1 MKSKLLRSRI
11 NLKNMGFQGKLFIS
25 DIFILLLFLFLAV
38 TLNYRNTTTNMRNE
52 AIYSANQTLQQTAA
66 YIGYKA
72 NAIKNIID
80 IVSYDDT
87 IQEVISTNSAYYRKD
102 IGNWIIQ
109 TSKVRNILYNTYTTP
124 DISSIHLYMKDGPAA
139 IEESDE
145 FHRMSS
151 AEKAN
156 WYTALQNSSS
166 LYIWFPIEESDNN
179 KSYLSFIKKIA
190 NAGRI
195 NDFIGIISA
204 EVPQSVFQEIAKQA
218 STTPD
223 TDVLIFN
230 SYNQLIAQYGESTY
244 SIETILD
251 AFNTENIQSNR
262 PVQQIY
268 LDDVSYI
275 AGMQGIEGTDW
286 SVVLL
291 TPMDDV
297 LGSATLYRNQMYKTS
312 LLLFVFGIP
321 IILLISH
328 SITSRLR
335 ILEQEMREVAQGKLD
350 PIKEDNANDEI
361 GKLTHTFN
369 YTITQISSLMKEQYR
384 LGQEIKSL
392 ELNVLQSQINPHF
405 LYNTL
410 DLINWLG
417 LYNNVPDV
425 VKASTALASFYKL
438 SLGHG
443 EKIVTLENEINHA
456 AVYVEIQNM
465 RFGNRIIL
473 NNQISEE
480 LYKFKMLKI
489 TLQPLIENAI
499 QHGIRERDDE
509 TGTIT
514 LSASLKSGIITISV
528 SDDGVGM
535 SPDVLCKILD
545 ESEEKK
551 KEYGVKNIN
560 KRIKLNYGND
570 YGLSYQSEQGVGTT
584 VYIRFPAQSE

>member
-1 MKSKLLRSRI
+1 
-11 NLKNMGFQGKLFIS
+11 MGFQVKLFIS
-25 DIFILLLFLFLAV
+25 NTLILLLFLFLAV
-38 TLNYRNTTTNMRNE
+38 TFNYRNTTINIRNE

-72 NAIKNIID
+72 NSIKNIID
-80 IVSYDDT
+80 IISYDDT
-87 IQEVISTNSAYYRKD
+87 IQDVISTSSAYYRKD

-109 TSKVRNILYNTYTTP
+109 TSTVRNILYNTYTTP
-124 DISSIHLYMKDGPAA
+124 DIKTIHLYMKEGPAA
-139 IEESDE
+139 IEESDD
-145 FHRMSS
+145 FQRLSS

-156 WYTALQNSSS
+156 WYTILQNSDST
-166 LYIWFPIEESDNN
+166 YIWFPIVESDNN
-179 KSYLSFIKKIA
+179 ESYLSFIKKIA
-190 NAGRI
+190 NADKI

-204 EVPQSVFQEIAKQA
+204 EIPLSVFQEIAKQA

-223 TDVLIFN
+223 TEVLIFN
-230 SYNQLIAQYGESTY
+230 GYNQLIAQYGKNNY
-244 SIETILD
+244 PIETILN
-251 AFNTENIQSNR
+251 AFHVENIQSNL

-275 AGMQGIEGTDW
+275 AGMQSIEGTDW
-286 SVVLL
+286 GVILL
-291 TPMDDV
+291 TPMDDI
-297 LGSATLYRNQMYKTS
+297 LSSATLYRNQMYNTS
-312 LLLFVFGIP
+312 LILLIFGIP
-321 IILLISH
+321 LILLISY

-335 ILEQEMREVAQGKLD
+335 ILEQKMRAVAQGKFD
-350 PIKEDNANDEI
+350 PIEEDNLNDEI

-369 YTITQISSLMKEQYR
+369 YTITQISHLMEKQYL

-456 AVYVEIQNM
+456 SVYVEIQNM
-465 RFGNRIIL
+465 RFGNRITL
-473 NNQISEE
+473 NNRIPETF
-480 LYKFKMLKI
+480 YKFKMLKI
-489 TLQPLIENAI
+489 TLQPLVENAI

-514 LSASLKSGIITISV
+514 LSGSLESGIVTLTV
-528 SDDGVGM
+528 SDNGIGM
-535 SPDVLCKILD
+535 SPAVLD
-545 ESEEKK
+545 EILNENEDKK
-551 KEYGVKNIN
+551 DEYGIKNIN
-560 KRIKLNYGND
+560 KRIKLHYGNH
-570 YGLSYQSEQGVGTT
+570 YGLSYQSEQGAGTT
-584 VYIRFPAQSE
+584 VYIKFPAQTE

>member
-1 MKSKLLRSRI
+1 MKLKLFLSHIR
-11 NLKNMGFQGKLFIS
+11 LKNMGFQVKLFIS
-25 DIFILLLFLFLAV
+25 NTLILLLFLFLAV
-38 TLNYRNTTTNMRNE
+38 TFNYRNTTINIRNE

-80 IVSYDDT
+80 IISYDDT
-87 IQEVISTNSAYYRKD
+87 IQDVISTSSAYYRKD

-109 TSKVRNILYNTYTTP
+109 TSTVRNILYNTYTTP
-124 DISSIHLYMKDGPAA
+124 DIKTIHLYMKEGPAA

-145 FHRMSS
+145 FQRMSS

-156 WYTALQNSSS
+156 WYSALQDSDSA
-166 LYIWFPIEESDNN
+166 YIWFPIEETDNSA
-179 KSYLSFIKKIA
+179 SYLSFIKKIA
-190 NAGRI
+190 NAGKI

-204 EVPQSVFQEIAKQA
+204 EIPLSVFQEIAKQA

-223 TDVLIFN
+223 TEVLIYN
-230 SYNQLIAQYGESTY
+230 SHNQLIAQYGKNTCSA
-244 SIETILD
+244 ETILK
-251 AFNTENIQSNR
+251 AFHVENIQNSL
-262 PVQQIY
+262 PVQQIS
-268 LDDVSYI
+268 LDGVSYI
-275 AGMQGIEGTDW
+275 AGMQSIEGTDW
-286 SVVLL
+286 GIVLL
-291 TPMDDV
+291 TPMDDI
-297 LGSATLYRNQMYKTS
+297 LSSATLYRNQMYKTS
-312 LLLFVFGIP
+312 LILLILGIP
-321 IILLISH
+321 LILLISY

-335 ILEQEMREVAQGKLD
+335 ILEQKMRAVAQGKFD
-350 PIKEDNANDEI
+350 PIEEDNINDEI

-369 YTITQISSLMKEQYR
+369 YTITQISRLMKKQYH

-443 EKIVTLENEINHA
+443 EKIVTLENEISHTT
-456 AVYVEIQNM
+456 VYVEIQNM
-465 RFGNRIIL
+465 RFGNRITL
-473 NNQISEE
+473 DNQIPEKF
-480 LYKFKMLKI
+480 YKFKMLKI
-489 TLQPLIENAI
+489 TLQPLVENAI

-514 LSASLKSGIITISV
+514 LSGSLESGIVTLTV
-528 SDDGVGM
+528 SDNGVGM
-535 SPDVLCKILD
+535 SPVVLSEILNETGD
-545 ESEEKK
+545 KK
-551 KEYGVKNIN
+551 DEYGIKNIN
-560 KRIKLNYGND
+560 KRIKLHYGND
-570 YGLSYQSEQGVGTT
+570 YGLAYESEQGTGTV
-584 VYIRFPAQSE
+584 VYIKFPAQAE

>member
-244 SIETILD
+244 SIETILN
-251 AFNTENIQSNR
+251 AFKTENIQSNR

-275 AGMQGIEGTDW
+275 AGMQGIDGTDW

-335 ILEQEMREVAQGKLD
+335 ILEQEMREVARGKLD

-425 VKASTALASFYKL
+425 VKASTALANFYKL

-443 EKIVTLENEINHA
+443 EQIVTLENEINHA

-465 RFGNRIIL
+465 RFGNRISL
-473 NNQISEE
+473 SNQIPQE
-480 LYKFKMLKI
+480 LYQYKMLKI
-489 TLQPLIENAI
+489 TLQPLVENAI
-499 QHGIRERDDE
+499 QHGIREREDE
-509 TGTIT
+509 AGTIT
-514 LSASLKSGIITISV
+514 LTGSLQSGILVIAV

-535 SPDVLCKILD
+535 SPDALCRILD
-545 ESEEKK
+545 DSIENKE
-551 KEYGVKNIN
+551 EYGVKNIN
-560 KRIKLNYGND
+560 KRIKLNYDNA
-570 YGLSYQSEQGVGTT
+570 YGLSYQSEQGKGTT
-584 VYIRFPAQSE
+584 VYIRFPAQSV